1 MSDQLGEEWLLEPEP
16 ICGFEKILKYAE
28 IATVKW
34 KLVNMSA
41 NYYIQYLLN
50 LDEELLSKEEVFSI
64 YPFTK
69 VLSIFSVD
77 HPTYLIRSNS
87 K

>member
-1 MSDQLGEEWLLEPEP
+1 
-16 ICGFEKILKYAE
+16 
-28 IATVKW
+28 
-34 KLVNMSA
+34 MSA